1 MQAFG
6 IAGTS
11 RAQTAPAAP
20 APITAP
26 SLPASQQAPAQ
37 AAGPGQL
44 SSQRQPGSQTNQN
57 STTQNNFDPVTGRR
71 LNNNSTDRS
80 EQNNEQ
86 VNRTDVSEPL
96 SEFQQLVA
104 NSTGRALPIFGAGL
118 FTGVPSTFAPVD
130 DIPVTPDYVIGPGD
144 QIHVQ
149 VFGQINVEATYTV
162 DRTGSIF
169 IPQVGSFHVAG
180 LRFSQVTD
188 YLRSQLG
195 RVYRN
200 FDLNVNMGQLRSIP
214 VFILGQARRPGS
226 YTIGSLS
233 TLLNALFASGG
244 PTSQGSLRDIQ
255 VKRRGNTIIHFDL
268 YDLLLRGDKSKD
280 VPLQPGDVIFIPQV
294 GPQVAIAGSVS
305 NSAIYELRN
314 ETTLQQLLDLSGGL
328 TNVASASQAR
338 LERIFEHSVRSLL
351 DVNLA
356 TANTLPLQ
364 NGDIVTISPIID
376 RFRDAVTL
384 RGNVANPGRY
394 VWHPGMRLLDL
405 IPNRDA
411 LVTRNYYQR
420 LNQLGR
426 GTTDYGPQGNPETTG
441 NLGARGS
448 VNTSGSLSG
457 TGATAS
463 GSSIG
468 AALTDTAQPFGPTND
483 VVLTAPDID
492 WNYAVIERQS
502 KMDLTTSL
510 LPFAPGKLILN
521 GDQTQNLELIAG
533 DVVTIFSKSDVR
545 VPVSQQTRFVR
556 LEGEFVA
563 SGVYSVLPGET
574 LRQLLQRVGGLTDD
588 AYLFASEF
596 TRESTRRIEAQRLQE
611 YADALEAQVS
621 STIARNTSQSLTP
634 DAAIANAETT
644 DARLAIARL
653 RRAQPTGR
661 IVLSLKPDSRG
672 IESVPDLTLED
683 GDRFIVPRTPSS
695 VTVQGQVYSANAF
708 LFERGKRVRDYLHQ
722 AGGPD
727 RHCRQ
732 EAHVRPPL
740 RWIGLQPAIRQR
752 TTCQHLPWRHDRGS
766 AQVSRDTSIL
776 RNIIAVALAWPP
788 ALATATPRSPTSL
801 ADPRQTGQ
809 IHHDHAASHP
819 SRSGARL
826 RTQSIDLLGLLVVF
840 LAEWK
845 VGFAVG
851 LLTFDRGRGLHLPY
865 EAAIRRH
872 REHPAEGDRSRNRTV
887 SPRSSQAGTR
897 PIFIPVFSKVVR

>member
-1 MQAFG
+1 MRTSLCKLSTRRIAFVKTFVLAGVLWG
-6 IAGTS
+6 IGSSAS
-11 RAQTAPAAP
+11 IRAQSSPAPAA
-20 APITAP
+20 APTITAP
-26 SLPASQQAPAQ
+26 SLPTTPSVQVTS
-37 AAGPGQL
+37 PGQNATG
-44 SSQRQPGSQTNQN
+44 QRQQSNQPGQSGPN
-57 STTQNNFDPVTGRR
+57 QNNFDPVTGRR
-71 LNNNSTDRS
+71 LNNPTDRT

-86 VNRTDVSEPL
+86 VNRTDITEPL

-104 NSTGRALPIFGAGL
+104 NSTGRTLPIFGAGL
-118 FTGVPSTFAPVD
+118 FGGVPSTFAPVD

-144 QIHVQ
+144 QLHLQ
-149 VFGQINVEATYTV
+149 VFGQVNVEATYVV

-188 YLRSQLG
+188 YLRAQLG

-255 VKRRGNTIIHFDL
+255 VKRGGTTIVHFDL

-280 VPLQPGDVIFIPQV
+280 LPLEPGDVIFIPQV

-314 ETTLQQLLDLSGGL
+314 ETTLQQLLDLAGGL
-328 TNVASASQAR
+328 TNVASTTQAR
-338 LERIFEHSVRSLL
+338 LERIYEHSLRSLI
-351 DVNLA
+351 DINLA
-356 TANTLPLQ
+356 NASTLPLQ
-364 NGDIVTISPIID
+364 NGDIVSISPIID
-376 RFRDAVTL
+376 RFKDAVTL

-426 GTTDYGPQGNPETTG
+426 VTTDYGPSGNPDTTG

-448 VNTSGSLSG
+448 VNTSNSLSG
-457 TGATAS
+457 TGSTAS
-463 GSSIG
+463 GSSVG
-468 AALTDTAQPFGPTND
+468 AALTDTPQPFGPTND

-492 WNYAVIERQS
+492 WSYAVIERQS
-502 KMDLTTSL
+502 KTDLTTSL
-510 LPFAPGKLILN
+510 IPFAPGKLILD

-545 VPVSQQTRFVR
+545 VPVAQQTRFVR
-556 LEGEFVA
+556 LEGEFIA

-574 LRQLLQRVGGLTDD
+574 LRQLLHRVGGLTED

-611 YADALEAQVS
+611 YADALEAQVT
-621 STIARNTSQSLTP
+621 STVARNVSQSLAP
-634 DAAIANAETT
+634 DPNVAVAETT

-661 IVLSLKPDSRG
+661 IVLNLKPDSRG
-672 IESVPDLTLED
+672 VDSVPDLALED

-708 LFERGKRVRDYLHQ
+708 IFERGKRVREYLHE

-727 RHCRQ
+727 RLADKKRMFVLRSDGSVYSQQYGNVQH
-732 EAHVRPPL
+732 ANIFPGDTIVVPPSL
-740 RWIGLQPAIRQR
+740 SR
-752 TTCQHLPWRHDRGS
+752 TS
-766 AQVSRDTSIL
+766 VL
-776 RNIIAVALAWPP
+776 RNVVAVTGLAASVGYSYAALAY
-788 ALATATPRSPTSL
+788 LAR
-801 ADPRQTGQ
+801 
-809 IHHDHAASHP
+809 
-819 SRSGARL
+819 
-826 RTQSIDLLGLLVVF
+826 
-840 LAEWK
+840 
-845 VGFAVG
+845 
-851 LLTFDRGRGLHLPY
+851 
-865 EAAIRRH
+865 
-872 REHPAEGDRSRNRTV
+872 
-887 SPRSSQAGTR
+887 
-897 PIFIPVFSKVVR
+897 

>member
-1 MQAFG
+1 MSTRRTALARMLLLAGVIQAVG
-6 IAGTS
+6 TSPTS
-11 RAQTAPAAP
+11 RAQTSAPPAASP
-20 APITAP
+20 SITAP
-26 SLPASQQAPAQ
+26 ALPAAQQAPI
-37 AAGPGQL
+37 QL
-44 SSQRQPGSQTNQN
+44 TSPAQN
-57 STTQNNFDPVTGRR
+57 STGQRQQGSPTSQGGPSQNNFDPVTGRR
-71 LNNNSTDRS
+71 LNNNSTDRTD
-80 EQNNEQ
+80 QTNDQ
-86 VNRTDVSEPL
+86 INRTDVTEPL

-118 FTGVPSTFAPVD
+118 FGGVPSTFAPVD
-130 DIPVTPDYVIGPGD
+130 DIPVTPDYILGPGD

-149 VFGQINVEATYTV
+149 VFGQINVEAAYTV

-244 PTSQGSLRDIQ
+244 PTAQGSLRDIQ
-255 VKRRGNTIIHFDL
+255 VKRGGNTIIHFDL
-268 YDLLLRGDKSKD
+268 YDLLLRGDKGKD
-280 VPLQPGDVIFIPQV
+280 IPLQPGDVIFIPQV

-314 ETTLQQLLDLSGGL
+314 ETTLQQLLDLAGGL
-328 TNVASASQAR
+328 TNVASTSQAR

-351 DVNLA
+351 DINLA
-356 TANTLPLQ
+356 TAATLPLQ

-376 RFRDAVTL
+376 RFKDAVTL

-426 GTTDYGPQGNPETTG
+426 VTTDYGPGGNPDTTG

-448 VNTSGSLSG
+448 VTTSGSLSG

-463 GSSIG
+463 GSSVG
-468 AALTDTAQPFGPTND
+468 ATLTDTAQPFGPTND

-492 WNYAVIERQS
+492 WTYAVIERQS
-502 KMDLTTSL
+502 KTDLTTSL
-510 LPFAPGKLILN
+510 IPFAPGKLILD

-556 LEGEFVA
+556 LEGEFIA

-574 LRQLLQRVGGLTDD
+574 LRQLLHRAGGLSDD

-611 YADALEAQVS
+611 YADALEAQIA
-621 STIARNTSQSLTP
+621 STISRNVSQSLAP
-634 DAAIANAETT
+634 DANIANAETT

-661 IVLSLKPDSRG
+661 IVLNLKPDSRG
-672 IESVPDLTLED
+672 ADSVPDLALED

-708 LFERGKRVRDYLHQ
+708 IFEREKRVRDYLHE

-727 RHCRQ
+727 RLADKKRIFVLRSDGSVYSQQYGKVQH
-732 EAHVRPPL
+732 ANIFPGDTIVVPPTL
-740 RWIGLQPAIRQR
+740 SR
-752 TTCQHLPWRHDRGS
+752 TS
-766 AQVSRDTSIL
+766 VL
-776 RNIIAVALAWPP
+776 RNVIAVAGLAANFGYSYA
-788 ALATATPRSPTSL
+788 ALSY
-801 ADPRQTGQ
+801 
-809 IHHDHAASHP
+809 
-819 SRSGARL
+819 
-826 RTQSIDLLGLLVVF
+826 
-840 LAEWK
+840 
-845 VGFAVG
+845 
-851 LLTFDRGRGLHLPY
+851 LTR
-865 EAAIRRH
+865 
-872 REHPAEGDRSRNRTV
+872 
-887 SPRSSQAGTR
+887 
-897 PIFIPVFSKVVR
+897 